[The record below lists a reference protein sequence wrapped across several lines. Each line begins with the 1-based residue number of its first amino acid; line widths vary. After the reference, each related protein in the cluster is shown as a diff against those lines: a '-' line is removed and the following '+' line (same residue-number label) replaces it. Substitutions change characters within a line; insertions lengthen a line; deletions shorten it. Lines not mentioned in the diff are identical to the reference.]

1 MAYTYF
7 AELAEGRS
15 GSVDQRYQ
23 RAYKRVFLV
32 RTDSAG
38 YGPYYAGSH
47 PSLPLVWSV
56 HPEDSLAYCVGFSVD
71 QDQGDPLL
79 WRVTANYAYNADTA
93 VGGGSGGTSG
103 GTGATGNP
111 AIDTQQQGQ
120 PPAERVQNPLLR
132 PRDYQISTV
141 AYPEVLMGDVDGN
154 TIVNSAGDPFLPAA
168 EIQKFGAQI
177 SIGLNSATPPSE
189 TWMGAVGN
197 LNANTLT
204 ITPPGST
211 ITLAAKTTRL
221 NSLNAQAVYEN
232 GVAYWRWTLNF
243 EFRPSTTSYASG
255 WVQMGAS
262 WPRLGWKHVLLDA
275 GKRKSSTAS
284 TTGYI
289 EFTDPPSATKVS
301 QPVLMNGAN
310 DRLPKF
316 DKPYYKAW
324 DVYRSVAFPS
334 PL

>member
-7 AELAEGRS
+7 AEVAEGRS

-56 HPEDSLAYCVGFSVD
+56 HPEDTLAYCVGFSVD

-93 VGGGSGGTSG
+93 VGGGGGGTSG
-103 GTGATGNP
+103 STGATGNP

-120 PPAERVQNPLLR
+120 APADRVQSPLSR

-141 AYPEVLMGDVDGN
+141 AYPEALRGDAAGN
-154 TIVNSAGDPFLPAA
+154 AILNSAYDNFLPPA
-168 EIQKFGAQI
+168 EIQRFGAQI
-177 SIGLNSATPPSE
+177 TIGLNNATPPSE
-189 TWMGAVGN
+189 TWMGCVGK
-197 LNANTLT
+197 LNASTLT
-204 ITPPGST
+204 ILPPGAT
-211 ITLAAKTTRL
+211 ISLAAKTTRL

-243 EFRPSTTSYASG
+243 EFRPSTTSYAGG
-255 WVQMGAS
+255 WVQLGSS
-262 WPRLGWKHVLLDA
+262 WPVLGWKLVLLDA
-275 GKRKSSTAS
+275 GKRRWDGTRW
-284 TTGYI
+284 TP
-289 EFTDPPSATKVS
+289 FTDPPGQQPVT
-301 QPVLMNGAN
+301 QPVLMDGNTNRLAAN
-310 DRLPKF
+310 T
-316 DKPYYKAW
+316 KPYYKAW
-324 DVYRSVAFPS
+324 DIYPTVTFPS